1 MIETILVAA
10 VLAAIVAAIIGK
22 GIYNRARRKG
32 GGCGGCSG
40 CGSSCGGCSCCA
52 GHVAPAKEPEA

>member
-32 GGCGGCSG
+32 GGCGGCFG
-40 CGSSCGGCSCCA
+40 CGGDRSRQRKKDGNQVG
-52 GHVAPAKEPEA
+52 E